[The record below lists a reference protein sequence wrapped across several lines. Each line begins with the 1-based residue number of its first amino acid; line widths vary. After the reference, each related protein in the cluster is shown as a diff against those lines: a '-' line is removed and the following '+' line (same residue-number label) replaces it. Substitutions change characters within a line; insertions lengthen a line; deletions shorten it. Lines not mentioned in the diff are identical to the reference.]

1 MPNEFKVPFFK
12 SKRNAL
18 AIDLTLTAKHA
29 ADCANKARTISEF
42 FRNYDVVLD
51 CFHKLSKMN
60 GKVSSV
66 KGNLTAE
73 YFRLQSEF
81 QQHLHEA
88 IDRSGDEIIS
98 KHKTLYKY
106 DDLHIEK
113 EILKFKRDI
122 AEYSEQFGNKNSE
135 FAREKYNFVCNSC
148 NMGNLL
154 EQDLNVGIDNFDDL
168 FVPAVDAVLTSGQAS
183 VHFLQKNFQVG
194 YARAARILD
203 QMESAGIISS
213 FAGSAP
219 RKILITHGMWERCKL
234 KANAVNAP
242 KQSEISFNGIDGMD
256 GHKFEYW
263 CADLLQKNGFVNVEV
278 TQGSGDQGVDILS
291 EKDGIRYAIQCKCY
305 SSDLGNK
312 PVQEVNAGKLIYH
325 CHVGAVMTNRFFTS
339 GAKQA
344 ADATGVL
351 LWDRNKLMEFMKK
364 SCEG

>member
-12 SKRNAL
+12 SKRNSL
-18 AIDLTLTAKHA
+18 AIDLTLSAKHA
-29 ADCANKARTISEF
+29 ADCANKAQTISEF
-42 FRNYDVVLD
+42 VSNYDIVLD

-81 QQHLHEA
+81 QQHLHDA

-106 DDLHIEK
+106 DDAHIEK
-113 EILKFKRDI
+113 EILQFKRDI
-122 AEYSEQFGNKNSE
+122 AGYSDRFGDKNSE
-135 FAREKYNFVCNSC
+135 FARAKYNFVCHSC

-154 EQDLNVGIDNFDDL
+154 EQDLNVGIDDFDDL

-183 VHFLQKNFQVG
+183 AHFLQENFKIG

-203 QMESAGIISS
+203 QMESAGIISP

-219 RKILITHGMWERCKL
+219 RKILITNGFWESYKL
-234 KANAVNAP
+234 KANTGNAP
-242 KQSEISFNGIDGMD
+242 KQSEISLSGIDGMD
-256 GHKFEYW
+256 GHEFEYW
-263 CADLLQKNGFVNVEV
+263 CADLLRKNGFANVKV

-325 CHVGAVMTNRFFTS
+325 CHIGAVMTNRFFTD

-344 ADATGVL
+344 AEATGVL
-351 LWDRNKLMEFMKK
+351 LWDRNKLMEFMENANK
-364 SCEG
+364 G